1 MVKSLFT
8 AFFAKVLL
16 INSSIKNGKRFF
28 IFFSL
33 IVSTTSS
40 FNSHLYSF
48 KVDIAMYRL
57 SVYTDLHL
65 SLK

>member
-8 AFFAKVLL
+8 AFFAEVLL
-16 INSSIKNGKRFF
+16 LNSPIKMVKVFH
-28 IFFSL
+28 ILSL

-57 SVYTDLHL
+57 SVYTDPHL